1 MVFEELYPRPPR
13 DSLPE
18 ACKGP
23 VLPCPDLPN
32 PDPEVHPIRSIIF
45 LAFSF
50 CDTVSLEDD
59 GRRCARISY
68 TGLNRIESSA

>member
-1 MVFEELYPRPPR
+1 MCWEEMFGGTVSKTTTR
-13 DSLPE
+13 SLPE

-59 GRRCARISY
+59 GRRFARDHIQ
-68 TGLNRIESSA
+68 A